1 MTKSYQ
7 VIKTFYKI
15 LCSYFDFPYQ
25 HSGSVLRRS
34 KEGVAL
40 GEMVSTLD
48 IPCTEGI
55 HVYTCV
61 AYAGEAVLS
70 SEKSVV
76 LPEDTCTDMSGNEE
90 TIQKWYSNIMVEIGA
105 PIVLPCDHVSGRH
118 RSHVS
123 WTRDGYNVLE
133 LSERVHVG
141 SDGGLVIESAD
152 WADMGVYTCTIG
164 GNLDSVDTFLYP
176 LTPDFPAVVGRK

>member
-1 MTKSYQ
+1 
-7 VIKTFYKI
+7 
-15 LCSYFDFPYQ
+15 
-25 HSGSVLRRS
+25 
-34 KEGVAL
+34 
-40 GEMVSTLD
+40 MVSTLD

-123 WTRDGYNVLE
+123 WTRDGYNILE
-133 LSERVHVG
+133 LSERVHVA
-141 SDGGLVIESAD
+141 SDGGLVIEAL
-152 WADMGVYTCTIG
+152 GLFTCTPG
-164 GNLDSVDTFLYP
+164 SS
-176 LTPDFPAVVGRK
+176 RKNDYWIIHIDALAFFKEVTEEMPSASLFSH